1 MGVVRQASIA
11 RIPQSRVLGDRLRAQ
26 GRPRAGRS
34 RYRPGVARRDYA
46 TAEIVVHWDSDL
58 CIHTGRCLRGL
69 PEVFDT
75 HRRPW
80 VTVDAASADE
90 VAATVRLCPT
100 GALRYERLDGADP
113 ELPEEPTTV
122 EPRPNGPL
130 FVRGRVRIVQP
141 DGSVVDD
148 GPRFALCRCGA
159 TTNPPFCNNA
169 HRAIGWRSP
178 TARDAGEHRERAHAP
193 TDVDPRPAETTG
205 TAGADPTSPA
215 PPGEGA

>member
-1 MGVVRQASIA
+1 MS
-11 RIPQSRVLGDRLRAQ
+11 
-26 GRPRAGRS
+26 
-34 RYRPGVARRDYA
+34 RRDYA
-46 TAEIVVHWDSDL
+46 TSEIVVHWDSDL
-58 CIHTGRCLRGL
+58 CIHTGRCLRRL

-75 HRRPW
+75 GKRPW
-80 VTVDAASADE
+80 VTVDGAPADE
-90 VAATVRLCPT
+90 VAAAVQLCPT
-100 GALRYERLDGADP
+100 GALRYERLDSSDP
-113 ELPEEPTTV
+113 ERPEEPTTI

-130 FVRGRVRIVQP
+130 FVRGEVRIVLP
-141 DGSVVDD
+141 DGTAIDQ

-178 TARDAGEHRERAHAP
+178 PVREPGEHRERAQAP
-193 TDVDPRPAETTG
+193 TDVDPGPAERPG